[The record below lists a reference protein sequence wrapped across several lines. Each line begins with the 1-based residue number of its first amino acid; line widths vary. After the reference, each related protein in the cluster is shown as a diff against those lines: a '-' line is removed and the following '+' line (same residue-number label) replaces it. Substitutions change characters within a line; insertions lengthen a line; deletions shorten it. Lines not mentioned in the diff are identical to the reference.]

1 MKAIYL
7 SLFLFLNLYTPAF
20 ANIDIR
26 EYETPDKFVARNF
39 TATTPPK
46 QSALWLTSAL
56 KSEIQRDF
64 NYQIRGLRIK
74 YWEENGRTAWI
85 LDEIGKE
92 QPITLGIVIENDTID
107 SVSVLI
113 YRESRG
119 GEIRYPFFTDQF
131 KSIQLIDTNADKN
144 SAKKEKKDKKKKYKL
159 NKRID
164 GITGATLSVN
174 ATKKITKVA
183 LFLHA
188 LTQQKQKTDKS

>member
-1 MKAIYL
+1 M
-7 SLFLFLNLYTPAF
+7 AF
-20 ANIDIR
+20 SNVDIR
-26 EYETPDKFVARNF
+26 EYETPEKFVTRNF
-39 TATTPPK
+39 TTTTPPK
-46 QSALWLTSAL
+46 QSALWLTSDL

-74 YWEENGRTAWI
+74 YWEDNNRTAWI

-92 QPITLGIVIENDTID
+92 QPITLGVVIENDIVD

-131 KSIQLIDTNADKN
+131 KGIQLTDTNANRVSANNTHKN
-144 SAKKEKKDKKKKYKL
+144 KKKKYKL
-159 NKRID
+159 NKRVD

-183 LFLHA
+183 LFLHK
-188 LTQQKQKTDKS
+188 LTQQKQKADKES